1 MSELLNDDRL
11 EDVSERVRDSVRIV
25 TTLYIDDTR
34 VGRIETKS
42 IESLEEQLYKL
53 EDEIDREITSAFWDA
68 TPDEIDYD
76 ELAKEDRMYA
86 AGEIQ

>member
-1 MSELLNDDRL
+1 MSNVLNDDRL

-34 VGRIETKS
+34 VARIETKS
-42 IESLEEQLYKL
+42 IESLEEELYKL
-53 EDEIDREITSAFWDA
+53 EDAIGQEITSAFWEA

-86 AGEIQ
+86 AGEL